1 MRSKTRRTVNKR
13 SVNKRSSRRSNRRRS
28 INKRRSVNKR
38 RSGNRRRSVNRRKRS
53 TRRRSVNKRSTRRRK
68 RKNVQLG
75 GFGHMGVGEGEEDKE
90 FIKMGKMVKY
100 FSSPT
105 KPDDWED
112 KKYGEWQGPGWY
124 GVKNQVLGFTDKEEV
139 TELPQRAEKTQS
151 EKEAEKEDKK
161 KKDQDKLVLI
171 VRTKKAIKKNT
182 VEGIPNEIFNEAGK
196 ELWADL
202 DRVPTVA
209 EIMDRVQS
217 RETRAAVKIQARIRG
232 LQARKPLAQKRL
244 VTRHPAGEPAVQLP
258 NKEWLGMGGS
268 PRLQPL
274 TQDSIDE
281 DNQAIDQILSGL
293 DDLENMELYEKED
306 GD

>member
-1 MRSKTRRTVNKR
+1 
-13 SVNKRSSRRSNRRRS
+13 
-28 INKRRSVNKR
+28 
-38 RSGNRRRSVNRRKRS
+38 
-53 TRRRSVNKRSTRRRK
+53 
-68 RKNVQLG
+68 
-75 GFGHMGVGEGEEDKE
+75 
-90 FIKMGKMVKY
+90 
-100 FSSPT
+100 
-105 KPDDWED
+105 
-112 KKYGEWQGPGWY
+112 
-124 GVKNQVLGFTDKEEV
+124 VKNQVLGFTDKEEV
-139 TELPQRAEKTQS
+139 TELPQRTEKTQS

-161 KKDQDKLVLI
+161 KKDQDKILII

-182 VEGIPNEIFNEAGK
+182 VEGIPKEIFNEAGK

-202 DRVPTVA
+202 DRVPTVE
-209 EIMDRVQS
+209 EIMERASLLYLYPQFAAS
-217 RETRAAVKIQARIRG
+217 THAAVKIQARIRG